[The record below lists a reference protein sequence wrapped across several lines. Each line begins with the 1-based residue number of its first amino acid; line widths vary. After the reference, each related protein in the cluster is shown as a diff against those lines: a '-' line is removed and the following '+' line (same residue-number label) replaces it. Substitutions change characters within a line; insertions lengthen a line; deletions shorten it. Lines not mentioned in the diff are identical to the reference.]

1 MKKTLIKLNLL
12 AFFCSNII
20 LSQEFISG
28 QQYEK
33 KAEINSNNNQLYLAE
48 NYEKCECNNYND
60 IPESLISSMKRNILN
75 GLNGQIVSFVK
86 SKYYEKIQE
95 KDNIYEEEYIS
106 TLEVKTL
113 QMPIP
118 GVKYYIAINNNNVRM
133 MGYININDVTTKVN
147 EVNQNLYNASL
158 KARRNY
164 SQNLRNADVSQALK
178 NLAEIHAYKSSI
190 IPYGDY
196 SNKYLSLEI
205 DSELSK
211 ILGNVT
217 ITSDVKMLDEI
228 RYLHPVDRKIKI
240 TAKYKDKPLEGLLL
254 RATIQDGLSD
264 WKNNSKEL
272 RATNNNGHTQIKL
285 GRILSKQPRQ
295 TILISLDIAEYK
307 KRSQK
312 VNFGNEFLLPA
323 WYDSFESNLNRD
335 AETIEIPINVETDVY
350 IFIPPNVTYSNNFRK
365 NFTVEKGVK
374 LTDKDYDNKLKL
386 MVYFERISGRN
397 ILISSLIN
405 DQRSEKARFKSE
417 ISYNPNIF
425 TQSRELDN
433 EIKKHVKGLLRGLT
447 KGEIEISGEDNIS
460 IAIDKKSKGKIKD
473 GKKLIALDYGKHEFT
488 FSKPGFWDLDT
499 SMVLKQSYQEFHA
512 KLQPVKLEM
521 TLGLPFPQRNFSAN
535 IKSKQN
541 RKSYLLQFQEGQFN
555 DFNQPNINVDKNNV
569 VHFYNEKEGTYIF
582 RLLSPGRIS
591 QEKEFILDGKTNNF
605 HQIVFQK
612 PARAQI
618 LNINK
623 LLLPGNNQ
631 RFIGYNKMGWFFNIS
646 SIAVL
651 AYSAYS
657 YNESRKFLD
666 EYNGA
671 KVAYETLRDSDQSIM
686 DEYRSTAEKKYNS
699 YTKYRNHSM
708 LSNAAFMGLG
718 TASLIHVSWEIWL
731 K

>member
-1 MKKTLIKLNLL
+1 MKKILIKLNLL

-28 QQYEK
+28 QQYEMK
-33 KAEINSNNNQLYLAE
+33 KRELNYNNNQLYLAE
-48 NYEKCECNNYND
+48 HYKKCECNNYND
-60 IPESLISSMKRNILN
+60 IPESLISSMKRNILSE
-75 GLNGQIVSFVK
+75 LNSRIVSIVK

-95 KDNIYEEEYIS
+95 KDNSYEEEYIS

-118 GVKYYIAINNNNVRM
+118 GVRYYIAIDNNNVKM

-147 EVNQNLYNASL
+147 EVNQNFYNASL

-164 SQNLRNADVSQALK
+164 SQNLRNANVSQALK

-196 SNKYLSLEI
+196 SNKYLSIEI

-217 ITSDVKMLDEI
+217 ITSDVKMLDGI

-254 RATIQDGLSD
+254 RATVRDGLSD
-264 WKNNSKEL
+264 WENNSKEL

-295 TILISLDIAEYK
+295 TILVSLDIAEYK
-307 KRSQK
+307 KRSQR
-312 VNFGNEFLLPA
+312 VNFGNEYLFPA
-323 WYDSFESNLNRD
+323 WYDRFESNLNRD

-350 IFIPPNVTYSNNFRK
+350 IFIPPNVTYSNEFRK

-386 MVYFERISGRN
+386 MVYSEKISGRN

-417 ISYNPNIF
+417 ISYRPN
-425 TQSRELDN
+425 SSELDN
-433 EIKKHVKGLLRGLT
+433 EIKKHVKGLLKGLN

-499 SMVLKQSYQEFHA
+499 SMVLKQSYQEFYA

-521 TLGLPFPQRNFSAN
+521 TLGLPFPQRSFSAN

-541 RKSYLLQFQEGQFN
+541 RKNYLLQFQGGQFN
-555 DFNQPNINVDKNNV
+555 DFNQPNINIDQNNV

-582 RLLSPGRIS
+582 KLFSPGRVS
-591 QEKEFILDGKTNNF
+591 YEEEFILDGKTNNF

-612 PARAQI
+612 PTGAQI
-618 LNINK
+618 LNLNK
-623 LLLPGNNQ
+623 LLFPGNNQ

-666 EYNGA
+666 QYKGA
-671 KVAYETLRDSDQSIM
+671 KVAYETLRDSDQSTM
-686 DEYRSTAEKKYNS
+686 DEYRSAAEREYNS

>member
-417 ISYNPNIF
+417 ISDRSN
-425 TQSRELDN
+425 SRELDN
-433 EIKKHVKGLLRGLT
+433 EIKKHVKGLLGGLA
-447 KGEIEISGEDNIS
+447 KGEIEIRGEDNIS

>member
-1 MKKTLIKLNLL
+1 MKKILIKLNLL

-33 KAEINSNNNQLYLAE
+33 KKGELSYNKNQYLTE
-48 NYEKCECNNYND
+48 SYKDCQCNNYSD
-60 IPESLISSMKRNILN
+60 IPESLISKMKREILSE
-75 GLNGQIVSFVK
+75 LNSRIVTIVK
-86 SKYYEKIQE
+86 SEYYEKKQG
-95 KDNIYEEEYIS
+95 KGNIHEEEYIS

-113 QMPIP
+113 EMPIP
-118 GVKYYIAINNNNVRM
+118 GVRYYIAVNNNNVKM
-133 MGYININDVTTKVN
+133 MGYIDINDVTTKVN
-147 EVNQNLYNASL
+147 EVNQNLYEESL
-158 KARRNY
+158 KRRRDY
-164 SQNLRNADVSQALK
+164 SRNLRNANVSQALK
-178 NLAEIHAYKSSI
+178 DLAEIHAYKSSI

-196 SNKYLSLEI
+196 SNKYLSLDI

-254 RATIQDGLSD
+254 KATVQDGLSD
-264 WKNNSKEL
+264 WENNSKEL
-272 RATNNNGHTQIKL
+272 RATNSNGYTQIKL

-295 TILISLDIAEYK
+295 TILVSLDIAEYK
-307 KRSQK
+307 KRSREVK
-312 VNFGNEFLLPA
+312 FGEYLFPA
-323 WYDSFESNLNRD
+323 WYNRFESNLNRD

-350 IFIPPNVTYSNNFRK
+350 VFISPKITYSNNFRK
-365 NFTVEKGVK
+365 NFLVEKGVK
-374 LTDKDYDNKLKL
+374 LTDKNYDNKLNLK
-386 MVYFERISGRN
+386 VDSEKISGRN
-397 ILISSLIN
+397 ILISKLEN
-405 DQRSEKARFKSE
+405 DRGSEKARFKSE
-417 ISYNPNIF
+417 ISYRPN
-425 TQSRELDN
+425 SSELDN
-433 EIKKHVKGLLRGLT
+433 EIKKHVKGLLRGLN

-499 SMVLKQSYQEFHA
+499 SMVLKQSYQEFYA

-521 TLGLPFPQRNFSAN
+521 TLGLPFPQRSFSAN

-555 DFNQPNINVDKNNV
+555 DFNQPNINIDENNV

-582 RLLSPGRIS
+582 RLSSPGRIS
-591 QEKEFILDGKTNNF
+591 YEQEFILDGKTNNF
-605 HQIVFQK
+605 HQINFEK
-612 PARAQI
+612 PSGTDI
-618 LNINK
+618 LDINN
-623 LLLPGNNQ
+623 LLFPGKNQ

-651 AYSAYS
+651 AYSAFS

-666 EYNGA
+666 QYKGA
-671 KVAYETLRDSDQSIM
+671 KVAYETLRDSDQSTM
-686 DEYRSTAEKKYNS
+686 DEYRSAAEREYNS